1 MTRSWVH
8 RAGLA
13 LALGVAF
20 GLNGY
25 AFVLY
30 QLVECDALDGRGI
43 AGDGRLAAM
52 CGRDDSLAS
61 VGFWV
66 FAAVGVASLAGLV
79 ACWRRGGVPARLL
92 GLALLPLAPVVA
104 YLVLAPVTG

>member
-1 MTRSWVH
+1 MPRSRIHWI
-8 RAGLA
+8 GLA
-13 LALGVAF
+13 LAAGLAF

-30 QLVECDALDGRGI
+30 ELVECDALDGSGI
-43 AGDGRLAAM
+43 AGDGRLATM
-52 CGRDDSLAS
+52 CGRDNSLAS

-66 FAAVGVASLAGLV
+66 FVAVGVASLAGLV
-79 ACWRRGGVPARLL
+79 ACWRRGGVPARVL
-92 GLALLPLAPVVA
+92 GLALLLLAPVVA